1 MNIRV
6 LSAYSGVL
14 TSGRIV
20 LPGVYAAD
28 DLRILDAAET
38 MVRKGFAVY
47 TSDPIPAPVIA
58 DAPPSNI
65 PTFTVDDDDVIGGEV
80 REEAIPVVTPNDEA
94 VDYGTL
100 SIGELR
106 ELVEARGLR
115 VIGRGKNGTPKEA
128 DYIRVLKNADA
139 APGADGY

>member
-14 TSGRIV
+14 TGGRIV

-28 DLRILDAAET
+28 DLRIVDAAET

-47 TSDPIPAPVIA
+47 TSDPIPAPVVA

-80 REEAIPVVTPNDEA
+80 REEAIPVVTPNEDTP
-94 VDYGTL
+94 DYESFTT
-100 SIGELR
+100 SELR
-106 ELVEARGLR
+106 ELADAAGLE
-115 VIGRGKNGTPKEA
+115 VVGTGSKGAVLKA
-128 DYIRVLKNADA
+128 DYIRALTA
-139 APGADGY
+139 AQG